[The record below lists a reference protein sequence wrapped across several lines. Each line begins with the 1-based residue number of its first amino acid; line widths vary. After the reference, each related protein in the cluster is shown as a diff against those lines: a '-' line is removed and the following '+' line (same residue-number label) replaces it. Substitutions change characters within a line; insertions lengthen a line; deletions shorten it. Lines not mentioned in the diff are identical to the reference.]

1 LRIRVSLESER
12 DISLP
17 LSYSYPLQSA
27 IYKILS
33 NVISESHDFGLSV
46 NGRILR
52 PFTFSRLFGHKQR
65 INEGSISLTSPIFL
79 HFSSPLEDFVQAF
92 ANSLIKNRGIQ
103 LLGTT
108 LELRSIEVEP
118 KIPEASSISARTIS
132 PITVY
137 STLMTA
143 DGRKKTY
150 FYNPVEK
157 DFAIQ
162 IRENLNR
169 KASALGNDARA
180 GESFSFRLASR
191 PVQRIVKYKDFT
203 QIAWDF
209 RFELQAYPELISIA
223 YDWGLGSKNAQGFG
237 MIKTIERR

>member
-1 LRIRVSLESER
+1 MRVRISLDNEKS
-12 DISLP
+12 ISLP
-17 LSYSYPLQSA
+17 ISYSYPLQSA

-33 NVISESHDFGLSV
+33 NVIPESHDFGLTV
-46 NGRILR
+46 NRRVLR
-52 PFTFSRLFGHKQR
+52 PFTFSRLLGRKQK
-65 INEGSISLTSPIFL
+65 IGEGSITLSPPINL
-79 HFSSPLEDFVQAF
+79 HFSSPLEDYVQAF
-92 ANSLIKNRGIQ
+92 ANGLMKNGGIQ

-108 LELRSIEVEP
+108 LELKSIEVEP
-118 KIPEASSISARTIS
+118 TLPETKCIEAKTIS
-132 PITVY
+132 PMTVY

-150 FYNPVEK
+150 FYNPTEK

-162 IRENLNR
+162 IRENLNK
-169 KASALGNDARA
+169 KASALGNSVRA
-180 GESFSFRLASR
+180 GESFSFKLASR

-209 RFELQAYPELISIA
+209 RFELQADPELISIA

-237 MIKTIERR
+237 MIKIIERR

>member
-27 IYKILS
+27 IFEVLAAIIPK
-33 NVISESHDFGLSV
+33 VHDTGQTV

-52 PFTFSRLFGHKQR
+52 PFTFSRLAGRKQKMK
-65 INEGSISLTSPIFL
+65 EGSITLTPPIDL

-132 PITVY
+132 PVTVY

-150 FYNPVEK
+150 FYNPAEK
-157 DFAIQ
+157 DFTIQ

-169 KASALGNDARA
+169 KASALGNSIRA
-180 GESFSFRLASR
+180 GEAFSFKLASR

-209 RFELQAYPELISIA
+209 RFELQADPELISIA

-237 MIKTIERR
+237 MIKTIERK

>member
-1 LRIRVSLESER
+1 MRIRVSLESER
-12 DISLP
+12 NISLP

-27 IYKILS
+27 IYEVLS
-33 NVISESHDFGLSV
+33 GAIPESHDFGLTV
-46 NGRILR
+46 NRRVLR
-52 PFTFSRLFGHKQR
+52 PFTFSRLLGRKQR
-65 INEGSISLTSPIFL
+65 IGEGSITLSPPISL
-79 HFSSPLEDFVQAF
+79 HFSSPLEYYVQAF

-150 FYNPVEK
+150 FYNPAEK
-157 DFAIQ
+157 DFTIQ

-169 KASALGNDARA
+169 KASALGNSVRA
-180 GESFSFRLASR
+180 GEVFSFKLASR

-209 RFELQAYPELISIA
+209 RFELQADPELISIA
-223 YDWGLGSKNAQGFG
+223 YDWGLGSNNAQGFG